1 MTKID
6 LDARELEHPKPLEIS
21 MKILQNLDDAS
32 YLYMVHRKNPIPLL
46 EFAKGLHLQIVCRE
60 DAQHIWHIL
69 ISPNQD
75 IDLDTYLSP
84 EAFSV

>member
-1 MTKID
+1 MIKID

-21 MKILQNLDDAS
+21 MKILQNMDDSS

-46 EFAKGLHLQIVCRE
+46 EFAKGLHLQIVSKE

-69 ISPNQD
+69 ISPNQN
-75 IDLDTYLSP
+75 IDLNIYLSP
-84 EAFSV
+84 EAFGV